1 MPGAGWNIISTSLEE
16 SILPETKQGKIKMI
30 KLILQKGSQR
40 QVVLYWFQSRGRFI
54 ASEYMQKI
62 YLVIDSITRQR
73 TDGSFVRLIAPVIG
87 GNEEQTL
94 KYMKNFSKILI
105 PILQEYIPS

>member
-1 MPGAGWNIISTSLEE
+1 GWNIISTSLEE
-16 SILPETKQGKIKMI
+16 SILPETNQGKIKMI

-73 TDGSFVRLIAPVIG
+73 TDGSFVRLIAPIIG
-87 GNEEQTL
+87 GSEEQTL
-94 KYMKNFSKILI
+94 KYMQNFVKTLI